1 MQISII
7 NKSVPLPEAI
17 LLDMDGLLLDTEKVA
32 KHAFFYSCKKI
43 NFSCS
48 DEEYAQ
54 LTGHGSVLRDKLLT
68 SILPKDANITHFNQT
83 WWEHF
88 QEILNDE
95 VPAKAGAL
103 EFLDYINSRKIKIAV
118 ATSSYTQSAET
129 LLTRAKLRSFIGFIV
144 GGDQVRNAKP
154 APDIYLKAASCVNV
168 SANSCIAFEDSDVG
182 VMAAHAAGI
191 PVIQIPDIK
200 IPSEK
205 CVALGHLI
213 FDSLDKARD
222 ELGWR

>member
-1 MQISII
+1 MQINII
-7 NKSVPLPEAI
+7 KKPVPLPEAI

-32 KHAFFYSCKKI
+32 KHAFFHSCKKI

-95 VPAKAGAL
+95 VPAKEGAL
-103 EFLDYINSRKIKIAV
+103 EFLDYVNSRKIKIAV

>member
-1 MQISII
+1 MQINII
-7 NKSVPLPEAI
+7 NKPVPLPEAI

-54 LTGHGSVLRDKLLT
+54 LSGHGSVLRDKLLT
-68 SILPKDANITHFNQT
+68 SILPKDTNITHFNQT

-95 VPAKAGAL
+95 VPAKEGAL

-129 LLTRAKLRSFIGFIV
+129 LLTRAKLRSFIGFII

-168 SANSCIAFEDSDVG
+168 LANSCIAFEDSDVG

-200 IPSEK
+200 MPSEK

-213 FDSLDKARD
+213 FNSLDKARD

>member
-32 KHAFFYSCKKI
+32 KHAFFHSCKKI

-95 VPAKAGAL
+95 VPAKEGAL

-168 SANSCIAFEDSDVG
+168 SADSCIAFEDSDVG

>member
-1 MQISII
+1 MQINIT
-7 NKSVPLPEAI
+7 NKPFPLPEAI

-54 LTGHGSVLRDKLLT
+54 LSGHGSVLRDKLLT

-88 QEILNDE
+88 QKILNYE
-95 VPAKAGAL
+95 VPAKQGAL
-103 EFLDYINSRKIKIAV
+103 EFLEFINSQNIKIAV
-118 ATSSYTQSAET
+118 ATSSYTESAET
-129 LLTRAKLRSFIGFIV
+129 LLTRAKLRSFIGSII

-154 APDIYLKAASCVNV
+154 AADIYLKAASCVNV
-168 SANSCIAFEDSDVG
+168 SAKNCIAFEDSDVG